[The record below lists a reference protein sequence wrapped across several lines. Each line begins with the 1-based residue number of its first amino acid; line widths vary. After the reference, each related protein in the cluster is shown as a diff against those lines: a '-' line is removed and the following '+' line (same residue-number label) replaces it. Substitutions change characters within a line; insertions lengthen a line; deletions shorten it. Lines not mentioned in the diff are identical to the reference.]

1 MMYEIKMKI
10 LFKVRE
16 FVWVIVSEI
25 EDWVYPYRTRLTEEE
40 KYEHG
45 MKDPM
50 TGEITMIEN
59 LLQADNERIQR
70 LQDEMI
76 NAQTRLYV
84 AEPLFKISAS
94 LKFSI
99 ASLIFLL
106 RFSLVTIRDQSRRIL
121 PKPTYPLKSVGL
133 IWIAFLAFS

>member
-25 EDWVYPYRTRLTEEE
+25 EDWVYPYRTRLSPEE
-40 KYEHG
+40 KYEHE
-45 MKDPM
+45 MKDPI

-59 LLQADNERIQR
+59 LIQNQNQRIER

-76 NAQTRLYV
+76 SVMNRLYNIEQSIKSINTYSQEKSNQSNPNERQKSSESIDTTSKV
-84 AEPLFKISAS
+84 EP
-94 LKFSI
+94 
-99 ASLIFLL
+99 
-106 RFSLVTIRDQSRRIL
+106 
-121 PKPTYPLKSVGL
+121 
-133 IWIAFLAFS
+133 

>member
-16 FVWVIVSEI
+16 FAWEVASLI
-25 EDWVYPYRTRLTEEE
+25 EDILYPYRNRLTPEE

-50 TGEITMIEN
+50 TGEITMSEN

-76 NAQTRLYV
+76 NAQTRLYDLEQTIKSINTYSQDKSNQSNPNERQKSSESIDTTSKV
-84 AEPLFKISAS
+84 EP
-94 LKFSI
+94 
-99 ASLIFLL
+99 
-106 RFSLVTIRDQSRRIL
+106 
-121 PKPTYPLKSVGL
+121 
-133 IWIAFLAFS
+133 

>member
-1 MMYEIKMKI
+1 MKP
-10 LFKVRE
+10 LFKLRE

-25 EDWVYPYRTRLTEEE
+25 EDWVYPYRTRLSPEE

-76 NAQTRLYV
+76 HIQNRVY
-84 AEPLFKISAS
+84 EIEEN
-94 LKFSI
+94 
-99 ASLIFLL
+99 
-106 RFSLVTIRDQSRRIL
+106 
-121 PKPTYPLKSVGL
+121 LKSINTYSKKSNQINPNEGQE
-133 IWIAFLAFS
+133 SGKENH

>member
-1 MMYEIKMKI
+1 MKV

-25 EDWVYPYRTRLTEEE
+25 EDWVFPYRTRLTEEE

-45 MKDPM
+45 MKDPK

-76 NAQTRLYV
+76 NAQTSLY
-84 AEPLFKISAS
+84 EIEQ
-94 LKFSI
+94 
-99 ASLIFLL
+99 
-106 RFSLVTIRDQSRRIL
+106 T
-121 PKPTYPLKSVGL
+121 LKSINTYSQEKSNQSNLNERQKSSESINQTSKVEP
-133 IWIAFLAFS
+133 

>member
-1 MMYEIKMKI
+1 MNL

-25 EDWVYPYRTRLTEEE
+25 EDWVYPYRTRLSPEE

-76 NAQTRLYV
+76 HIQNRVY
-84 AEPLFKISAS
+84 EIEE
-94 LKFSI
+94 
-99 ASLIFLL
+99 
-106 RFSLVTIRDQSRRIL
+106 D
-121 PKPTYPLKSVGL
+121 LKSINTYSKKSNQINPNEGQE
-133 IWIAFLAFS
+133 SSEKDH

>member
-1 MMYEIKMKI
+1 MNL

-25 EDWVYPYRTRLTEEE
+25 EDWVYPYRTRLSPEE

-45 MKDPM
+45 MRDPM

-76 NAQTRLYV
+76 HVQNRVYQI
-84 AEPLFKISAS
+84 EQ
-94 LKFSI
+94 
-99 ASLIFLL
+99 
-106 RFSLVTIRDQSRRIL
+106 D
-121 PKPTYPLKSVGL
+121 LKSINTYSEKSDQFNPNERQKSGKEDH
-133 IWIAFLAFS
+133 

>member
-1 MMYEIKMKI
+1 MNL

-76 NAQTRLYV
+76 NAQTRLYDI
-84 AEPLFKISAS
+84 EQT
-94 LKFSI
+94 LKRCKSHDSSFYWYTHQC
-99 ASLIFLL
+99 LQRNL
-106 RFSLVTIRDQSRRIL
+106 RMGCVEWQMSSHYGGSQRRRGFID
-121 PKPTYPLKSVGL
+121 
-133 IWIAFLAFS
+133 

>member
-16 FVWVIVSEI
+16 FAWEVASLI
-25 EDWVYPYRTRLTEEE
+25 EDVLYPYRNRLTPEE

-76 NAQTRLYV
+76 NAQTRLY
-84 AEPLFKISAS
+84 EIEQTIKSINTYSQEKSNQSNPNERQKS
-94 LKFSI
+94 L
-99 ASLIFLL
+99 SLIH
-106 RFSLVTIRDQSRRIL
+106 I
-121 PKPTYPLKSVGL
+121 
-133 IWIAFLAFS
+133 

>member
-1 MMYEIKMKI
+1 MNI

-25 EDWVYPYRTRLTEEE
+25 EDWVYPYRTHLTEEE

-45 MKDPM
+45 MKNPM

-76 NAQTRLYV
+76 NAQNRLYDLEQTIKSINTYSQNKSNQV
-84 AEPLFKISAS
+84 NPNESKKSSESVDTTSKVEP
-94 LKFSI
+94 
-99 ASLIFLL
+99 
-106 RFSLVTIRDQSRRIL
+106 
-121 PKPTYPLKSVGL
+121 
-133 IWIAFLAFS
+133 

>member
-1 MMYEIKMKI
+1 MNL

-25 EDWVYPYRTRLTEEE
+25 EDWVYPYRTRLSPEE

-45 MKDPM
+45 MRDPM

-76 NAQTRLYV
+76 HIQNRVY
-84 AEPLFKISAS
+84 EIE
-94 LKFSI
+94 
-99 ASLIFLL
+99 
-106 RFSLVTIRDQSRRIL
+106 DN
-121 PKPTYPLKSVGL
+121 LKSINTYSKKSNQINPNEGQE
-133 IWIAFLAFS
+133 SSEKDH

>member
-1 MMYEIKMKI
+1 MNI

-16 FVWVIVSEI
+16 FVWVIVSEN
-25 EDWVYPYRTRLTEEE
+25 EDWVYPYRTRLSPEE

-45 MKDPM
+45 MKAPM

-76 NAQTRLYV
+76 NAQTRLYEIEQTIKSINTYSQNKSNQV
-84 AEPLFKISAS
+84 NPNERQKSSESVDTTSKVEP
-94 LKFSI
+94 
-99 ASLIFLL
+99 
-106 RFSLVTIRDQSRRIL
+106 
-121 PKPTYPLKSVGL
+121 
-133 IWIAFLAFS
+133 

>member
-1 MMYEIKMKI
+1 MKRF

-25 EDWVYPYRTRLTEEE
+25 EDWVYPYRTRLSPEE

-76 NAQTRLYV
+76 NVQNRVYEIEQDLKSIKY
-84 AEPLFKISAS
+84 LFKKI
-94 LKFSI
+94 
-99 ASLIFLL
+99 
-106 RFSLVTIRDQSRRIL
+106 QSNQS
-121 PKPTYPLKSVGL
+121 K
-133 IWIAFLAFS
+133 